1 MKVLIKVAGTAVVM
15 KESIKEQP
23 CVWSLTALAIATV
36 VKLIYDIGY
45 ARKQLIIS
53 DKKRRCYNTSHS

>member
-1 MKVLIKVAGTAVVM
+1 MKALIKVAGTAVVR
-15 KESIKEQP
+15 KDSIKQQP

-45 ARKQLIIS
+45 AMGQVAGL
-53 DKKRRCYNTSHS
+53 

>member
-1 MKVLIKVAGTAVVM
+1 MKALIKVACTAVVM

-45 ARKQLIIS
+45 AMGQVAGL
-53 DKKRRCYNTSHS
+53 

>member
-1 MKVLIKVAGTAVVM
+1 MRTLVKVAGTAVVM

-23 CVWSLTALAIATV
+23 CVWALTALSIATV

-45 ARKQLIIS
+45 AMGQVAGL
-53 DKKRRCYNTSHS
+53 

>member
-1 MKVLIKVAGTAVVM
+1 MKAPTKAAGTAAVM

-23 CVWSLTALAIATV
+23 CVWALTALSIATV

-45 ARKQLIIS
+45 AMGQVAGL
-53 DKKRRCYNTSHS
+53 

>member
-1 MKVLIKVAGTAVVM
+1 MKALIKVAGTAVVM
-15 KESIKEQP
+15 KERIKQQP

-45 ARKQLIIS
+45 AMGQVAGL
-53 DKKRRCYNTSHS
+53 